1 MVIAV
6 TSVISVLAVVFGVLW
21 LYINIYTF
29 SPAYRKVLFRLLRR
43 AKSSNV
49 YNEETTFPDSELPT
63 IDVLMPAYDEADMI
77 EYSIRALREARYPAE
92 LLRICVLVEA
102 DDRTTRNAL
111 SRLRGRYAFDEFAI
125 PPSYPGDRN
134 KPRALNYGFGR
145 TDGDIVGVIDAED
158 IVDPALFRQ
167 VVRAI
172 TEAGHDYAQ
181 GKLDMQN
188 EDDGLLNTLFRGEYG
203 FWYGTVI
210 PGYFRVG
217 YPVPLGGTTNFVA
230 RDVLDAAAAART
242 ERFGSPWTP
251 SQLAMLAELDRSAA
265 APWDP
270 RNVTEDFE
278 LGLLLWELGY
288 DMALVTAV
296 TREESPVGVNAWIRQ
311 RTRWQKGKLFTLY
324 QRLRYPPTGI
334 GGKVHIYS
342 QAATPHLGPVNIV
355 GVVLIGLYAW
365 TFGFLASPVV
375 AAVLLVSLALALQQ
389 LVIHALGYWVSTDTR
404 GLKRASRT
412 LVTVLGVPIYWTL
425 HWGSDMRAFL
435 QLATGFDSWE
445 KTAHS
450 GRHLTGE
457 ERPLTDEQS
466 FHTSLLETP
475 DGWLWRLS
483 THDETLATATDPLET
498 ALAAEAALETFL
510 KLLPVAT
517 GGEFVFDVT
526 AEAAGWQWR
535 LQQRSGTPVVAIG
548 GAPTSELSPTL
559 ETIASVQN
567 AAGGATSLS
576 TASSPKEPPQSE
588 PPAPASQEEV

>member
-1 MVIAV
+1 MITA
-6 TSVISVLAVVFGVLW
+6 TSVISVLAIVFGALW
-21 LYINIYTF
+21 LYINVYTF
-29 SPAYRKVLFRLLRR
+29 SPVYRKVFFRLLGR
-43 AKSSNV
+43 AKSTNT
-49 YNEETTFPDSELPT
+49 YTEATTLPDSELPT

-111 SRLRGRYAFDEFAI
+111 SRLRGRYAFDEFVI

-181 GKLDMQN
+181 GKLDMRN
-188 EDDGLLNTLFRGEYG
+188 EDDGPLNTLFRGEYG

-457 ERPLTDEQS
+457 ERPPTDEQS

-526 AEAAGWQWR
+526 AETAGWQWR

>member
-1 MVIAV
+1 MITA
-6 TSVISVLAVVFGVLW
+6 TSVISVLAIVFGALW
-21 LYINIYTF
+21 LYINVYTF
-29 SPAYRKVLFRLLRR
+29 SPVYRKVFFRLLGR
-43 AKSSNV
+43 AKSTNT
-49 YNEETTFPDSELPT
+49 YTEATTLPDSELPT

-77 EYSIRALREARYPAE
+77 EHSIRALREARYPAE

-111 SRLRGRYAFDEFAI
+111 SRLRGRYAFDEFVI

-181 GKLDMQN
+181 GKLDMRN
-188 EDDGLLNTLFRGEYG
+188 EDDGPLNTLFRGEYG

-324 QRLRYPPTGI
+324 QRLRYPPAGI
-334 GGKVHIYS
+334 GKKAHIYS
-342 QAATPHLGPVNIV
+342 QSAAPHLGPVNIV
-355 GVVLIGLYAW
+355 AIVLIGLYSW

-375 AAVLLVSLALALQQ
+375 ATVLLVSLALALQQ

-404 GLKRASRT
+404 GLKRAFRT

-435 QLATGFDSWE
+435 QLAAGFHGWE

-450 GRHLTGE
+450 GRHLAGD
-457 ERPLTDEQS
+457 ERPPTDEQP
-466 FHTSLLETP
+466 LRADIVETP
-475 DGWLWRLS
+475 DGWLWRV
-483 THDETLATATDPLET
+483 TTRDETLATAAEPLET
-498 ALAAEAALETFL
+498 ASAAEAALETFL
-510 KLLPVAT
+510 GLLPVAT
-517 GGEFVFDVT
+517 GTEFVFEVAPET
-526 AEAAGWQWR
+526 AGWQWR
-535 LQQRSGTPVVAIG
+535 LERRPGTATLATGVVPA
-548 GAPTSELSPTL
+548 SEPSTTF
-559 ETIASVQN
+559 ETIGRVRSIAGRASPPSIVDPSEHPPE
-567 AAGGATSLS
+567 A
-576 TASSPKEPPQSE
+576 EPSVTD
-588 PPAPASQEEV
+588 ARDDA